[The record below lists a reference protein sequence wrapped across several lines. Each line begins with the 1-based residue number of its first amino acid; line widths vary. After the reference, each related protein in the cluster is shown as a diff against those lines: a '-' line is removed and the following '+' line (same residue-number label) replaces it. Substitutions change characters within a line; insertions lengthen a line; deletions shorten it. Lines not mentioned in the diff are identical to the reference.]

1 MSLRQDQRSNRAA
14 RVNTTTGTGSTGVV
28 ITVSPWTDQAL
39 CAQAD
44 PEAWFPEKGGS
55 TRLPKLIC
63 RGCEV
68 RGECL
73 DYALETDQRFGVWGG
88 LSERERRRLK
98 REAS

>member
-1 MSLRQDQRSNRAA
+1 VSVRQDQRSNRAA
-14 RVNTTTGTGSTGVV
+14 RVNTTMGTGRTGTILVAE
-28 ITVSPWTDQAL
+28 PWTDLAL

-88 LSERERRRLK
+88 LSERERRQLK